1 MGRIKGMGAL
11 ARDRAQEDR
20 LGKSYCHVGAGIAA
34 AGVAGSLISANS
46 ASDAADAQSASAS
59 QANALQAQQAAQLRQ
74 DLSPWVEQ
82 GRASSA
88 LLGRYLGLG
97 LGPSAV
103 TSSGLKTGLNP
114 DEVRQQL
121 LSRFTTTVAN
131 PMSPTSDPAYAEA
144 MKQDPRLGYGT
155 TSDSQRRAIGYIPGN
170 GYGID
175 AGADT
180 PVYANDSTPQYIQ
193 QVDENALNAAIQQYY
208 KEQADLQAKAEQD
221 PTYGSLLTPYRNG
234 EEFSFTGQDLQNEPG
249 YLFGRQQGEQGIN
262 RAQASRGNFLSGA
275 AMKQLSRYNEDYAG
289 TKFNDA
295 YNRALGTWNTN
306 KSAYDS
312 NRDRIYNFLSG
323 QSTTGQNSAAQ
334 VGAGNQQ
341 VANNMSSNLLA
352 SGAAQS
358 AAGIAAGNNL
368 QSGINQAVNAYN
380 SSNNIN
386 TAAGWNKLLSSQGG
400 GYSGYTGYVG
410 GSDPLGN
417 WLSTNGYT
425 G

>member
-34 AGVAGSLISANS
+34 AGVAGSLISADS
-46 ASDAADAQSASAS
+46 ASDAADAQSASAL

-82 GRASSA
+82 GKSANA

-121 LSRFTTTVAN
+121 LSRYTSTVAN
-131 PMSPTSDPAYAEA
+131 PMNSTSDPAYADA
-144 MKQDPRLGYGT
+144 MKQDGRLGYGT
-155 TSDSQRRAIGYIPGN
+155 VSGAGVDYTLGQNGEHIPIQKLN
-170 GYGID
+170 T
-175 AGADT
+175 A
-180 PVYANDSTPQYIQ
+180 PQYVQ
-193 QVDENALNAAIQQYY
+193 QVDEAGLNAAIQQYY

-221 PTYGSLLTPYRNG
+221 PTYGSLLTPYKNG
-234 EEFSFTGQDLQNEPG
+234 QEFSFTGQDLQNEPG
-249 YLFGRQQGEQGIN
+249 YQFGRQQGEQGIN

-275 AMKQLSRYNEDYAG
+275 AMKELTRYNEDYAG

-295 YNRALGTWNTN
+295 YSRALSSWNTN

-341 VANNMSSNLLA
+341 VANNMSNNLLA

-368 QSGINQAVNAYN
+368 QSGINQAVNAFN

-386 TAAGWNKLLSSQGG
+386 SAAGWNKLLSSQGG